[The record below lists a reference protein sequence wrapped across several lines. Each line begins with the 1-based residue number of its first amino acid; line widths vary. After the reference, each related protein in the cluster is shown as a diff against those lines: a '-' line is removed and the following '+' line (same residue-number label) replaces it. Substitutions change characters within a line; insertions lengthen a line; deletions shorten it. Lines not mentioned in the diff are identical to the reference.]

1 MKNYFNLL
9 FVVGVLIAAP
19 SFANSKF
26 VVESRILYYN
36 TELAP
41 NEDEQEITFDDLDVF
56 DKVLKENPDIK
67 VVYLTSWGGDV
78 ETSYEIA
85 DLIIDYGLETHVVG
99 ICFSGCTTLLL
110 SGKKRTLE
118 KGSKVGFHR
127 SWWDVD
133 LMKDYY
139 EENKEY
145 QEWGSVFEFAAWVHE
160 DAQEEIYKDFEFLLE
175 RGVDP
180 LFAIKTLKAD
190 ADDDWYP
197 RRKELLD
204 ANFLTE

>member
-9 FVVGVLIAAP
+9 FVVGVLIATP
-19 SFANSKF
+19 SFANPKF
-26 VVESRILYYN
+26 VVENRILHYN
-36 TELAP
+36 TELATKEE
-41 NEDEQEITFDDLDVF
+41 NQVITFDDIDVF
-56 DKVLKENPDIK
+56 DKVLKENPNIK
-67 VVYLTSWGGDV
+67 VVHLTSWGGDI
-78 ETSYEIA
+78 ESSYEIA
-85 DLIIDYGLETHVVG
+85 DLIIDYDLDTHVVD

-110 SGKKRTLE
+110 GGKRRTLE

-145 QEWGSVFEFAAWVHE
+145 EGWGNIFEFAAWIHE

-175 RGVDP
+175 RGIDP
-180 LFAIKTLKAD
+180 LFSIKTLKAEKND
-190 ADDDWYP
+190 GWYP
-197 RRKELLD
+197 RRKELLN